1 MKSPEIEMR
10 SLSWRALSLTPL
22 LCLALLL
29 SPAAHA
35 GEYICRPD
43 YDWAVEI
50 DGAFPGEAGFFK
62 TDVKGKFLVHVARDS
77 DAYLM
82 DMAARKIFAIGST
95 NVRRVQ
101 SGLRIPDAVPTD
113 APSYAFSVDGPIV
126 RFQAN
131 GQRVRILPALRR
143 PPIIGPVAMKDLLA
157 DRPEYREVM
166 KSYKPD
172 TASIDLLNKSA
183 KEVEVEVFFGTWC
196 AHCKRY
202 MPKFLSVV
210 SAVEN
215 PKLTVKLVGVPQNF
229 GATPGP
235 WRGKRIQTIPAVIVK
250 FDGREI
256 TRLGTQ
262 EGASPEI
269 ELASLVQT
277 LP

>member
-1 MKSPEIEMR
+1 MKSLETSIPR
-10 SLSWRALSLTPL
+10 RVLALAPV
-22 LCLALLL
+22 LCIMALLL
-29 SPAAHA
+29 SSPVAHA
-35 GEYICRPD
+35 GEYACRPD

-50 DGAFPGEAGFFK
+50 DGTFPGEAGFYK
-62 TDVKGKFLVHVARDS
+62 TDVRGKFLIQVARDE

-82 DMAARKIFAIGST
+82 DMAARKLFAIGPDT
-95 NVRRVQ
+95 IRRVE
-101 SGLRIPDAVPTD
+101 SGLRIPDILPTD

-131 GQRVRILPALRR
+131 GKRVRILPALRR

-166 KSYKPD
+166 KTYKPD

-183 KEVEVEVFFGTWC
+183 KEVEIEVYFGTWC
-196 AHCKRY
+196 GHCKRY

-210 SAVEN
+210 SAVDN

-229 GATPGP
+229 GREPGP
-235 WRGKRIQTIPAVIVK
+235 WQGKRIQTIPAVIVK

-262 EGASPEI
+262 EGASPEL
-269 ELASLVQT
+269 ELAALVQT